1 VVQDAGGL
9 AIFIGPPRQP
19 TKALHQLES
28 PAEVAQTLELL
39 ARLDQA

>member
-9 AIFIGPPRQP
+9 AVFIGPPRQN

-28 PAEVAQTLELL
+28 PAEVQQTLELL
-39 ARLDQA
+39 TCLDQA